1 MHGFHTPQYYRHL
14 DLNVELPFKAERM
27 RARLEP
33 PAEVDVKVQLADLPP
48 GSPPFEPGYRW
59 LGGGGFLFD
68 APKIGRFR
76 VVDGRSITVEP
87 FMQATLSEIEL
98 VLFSE
103 AFAALLWQRGDV
115 PLHASAV
122 CCEGQSLLV
131 TGPSGAGKSALC
143 AQLMARGAKLIADDL
158 CRYTVGLSP
167 DNWLIPSGGSSL
179 MVWRDQLAALPAMA
193 ATQLRPGLDKFAVQ
207 FETEQLSAATNELS
221 GIVIIERGTDFST
234 QTLVERT
241 AFKALHELI
250 FRPDYASNSSRK
262 AAFAALVSL
271 SLSVPVCRIIRPD
284 GIQTEQQVA
293 DAAAEFL
300 SAIPKT

>member
-14 DLNVELPFKAERM
+14 GLNVELPFKAERM

-33 PAEVDVKVQLADLPP
+33 PAEVDVRVQLVDLLP
-48 GSPPFEPGYRW
+48 GNPPFEPGYRW
-59 LGGGGFLFD
+59 LDGGEFLFD
-68 APKIGRFR
+68 APEIGRFQ
-76 VVDGRSITVEP
+76 VVDGCSITVEP

-98 VLFSE
+98 VLFSD

-122 CCEGQSLLV
+122 CCEGQGLLV

-143 AQLMARGAKLIADDL
+143 AQMMARGAQLISDDL

-207 FETEQLSAATNELS
+207 FEGGQLSAATNKLA
-221 GIVIIERGTDFST
+221 GIVIIERGAGFST
-234 QTLVERT
+234 ELLAGRA

-250 FRPDYASNSSRK
+250 FRPDYASKASRK
-262 AAFAALVSL
+262 AAFAALASL
-271 SLSVPVCRIIRPD
+271 SLSVPLCRIVRPEAVE
-284 GIQTEQQVA
+284 TERQVA

-300 SAIPKT
+300 SAI